1 MIPKVIHYCWFGGN
15 PLTEN
20 IKQYIRTWKK
30 FFPDYEIR
38 QWNEKNFDLNSCQ
51 FVREAYQARK
61 WAFVSDYVRLYVVYK
76 YGGIY
81 FDTDIEV
88 RRDISDYLKKAKM
101 LLGFESQTSVMTAF
115 FAAEPENTFIK
126 KLLDIYN
133 NKPFILPDGRYD
145 VAPNPIL
152 FTSELQKIG
161 LVTNGKTQVFGDS
174 YHIYPYEFFSAFNID
189 YQKFEIT
196 ENTYIV
202 HHCNGSWQSP
212 NDKIKQKLKSIIL
225 KAIGKECFEKI
236 KKRFYKNKR

>member
-115 FAAEPENTFIK
+115 F
-126 KLLDIYN
+126 
-133 NKPFILPDGRYD
+133 
-145 VAPNPIL
+145 
-152 FTSELQKIG
+152 
-161 LVTNGKTQVFGDS
+161 
-174 YHIYPYEFFSAFNID
+174 
-189 YQKFEIT
+189 
-196 ENTYIV
+196 
-202 HHCNGSWQSP
+202 C
-212 NDKIKQKLKSIIL
+212 
-225 KAIGKECFEKI
+225 C
-236 KKRFYKNKR
+236 